1 MNMLQFCEWLATTWL
16 ARLVTESQWGFPI
29 IVAIHLLGLGLSV
42 GTIIWMDLRLL
53 GRVLPNCPV
62 SIVYRRLAPWALT
75 GFATMF
81 ISGVMLFVGYAPAAY
96 ANTFFRI
103 KLVALLVA
111 GLNAAIYHVT
121 VERRIV
127 AWDNAVHTPVAA
139 RAAGLISITVWMVV
153 ILAGRAMSY
162 TMF

>member
-1 MNMLQFCEWLATTWL
+1 MSILEICQWLETTRL
-16 ARLVTESQWGFPI
+16 AALVVESQWGFPI

-42 GTIIWMDLRLL
+42 GIIMWMDLRLL

-75 GFATMF
+75 GFASMF
-81 ISGVMLFVGYAPAAY
+81 ISGIMLFVAYAPAAY

-103 KLVALLVA
+103 KLLALLVA

-127 AWDNAVHTPVAA
+127 AWDEAIRTPVAA
-139 RAAGLISITVWMVV
+139 RAAGLISITVWIVV